1 MYIFWAS
8 VFILPTRV
16 LLDIEQ
22 LMRGFLWCQGGVSKG
37 KAKVSWEVVCL
48 PKDEGG
54 LGVRRLDHFNKALMI
69 SHIWKLLSLKES
81 LWVRWIHAYKLK
93 GRSFWDIPYRG
104 TMSWGWR
111 KILQLRPLVRE
122 FFWHNIGDGSRV
134 SLWFDRWCPNG
145 PLYTI
150 VSTRDMFRAGF
161 SLSSTVRD
169 AIRNG
174 SCWDVAAGIGTSH
187 LNQYARMR
195 SVGSSMQSIISYLIP
210 LAKRKMTR
218 SVIGK
223 IVVAATAYFVWHE
236 RNIRLFKGNKRS
248 VQEIIEC
255 TMTSIRLKLLS
266 CRLKKSNDGVLFAQL

>member
-1 MYIFWAS
+1 
-8 VFILPTRV
+8 
-16 LLDIEQ
+16 
-22 LMRGFLWCQGGVSKG
+22 MRGFLWCQGGVSKG

-134 SLWFDRWCPNG
+134 LVSRLLFEMLFAMAVGYGLMNRRDVKVPWFELVWFCNCIPRHAVNLWLIIKRRLKTQDLLR
-145 PLYTI
+145 
-150 VSTRDMFRAGF
+150 S
-161 SLSSTVRD
+161 
-169 AIRNG
+169 
-174 SCWDVAAGIGTSH
+174 WDVAAGIG
-187 LNQYARMR
+187 L
-195 SVGSSMQSIISYLIP
+195 VPFESICGDAIC
-210 LAKRKMTR
+210 
-218 SVIGK
+218 G
-223 IVVAATAYFVWHE
+223 FVDE

-266 CRLKKSNDGVLFAQL
+266 CRLKKSNDGVLFARL